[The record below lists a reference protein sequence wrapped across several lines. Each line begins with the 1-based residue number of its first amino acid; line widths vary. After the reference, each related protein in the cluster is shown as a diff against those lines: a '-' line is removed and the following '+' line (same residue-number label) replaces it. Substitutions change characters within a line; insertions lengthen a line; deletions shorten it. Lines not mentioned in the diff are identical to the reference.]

1 MFISLTSV
9 KALVVGDCEVLAS
22 YKLYSS
28 LDEEKFICK
37 GKEFGK
43 NTDSIYYSGNDE
55 VVKLNNIDIYYF
67 TSLDKYNITLDIT
80 GKNNISLLHLGNVD
94 FKVTGNGSLKFKQ
107 NSFVKKVDNGEAV
120 YKYQYLDKTIIN
132 NEGKIFEGTTLEFE
146 ENYDS
151 LKAKNNLPEEFL
163 IDNYTLIQVEDYT
176 KMTSVAVTESWI
188 SKHIKT
194 DLTISSE
201 DGFGIIKYEKQTSD
215 VKEENK
221 KLESEN
227 VILISDK
234 EVNSDY
240 ELNVNNLKE
249 KEVAKKVSKSIDKSL
264 VSLYDVAVYNGD
276 KEVPMKKGKY
286 TLKIK
291 LEDNINEYENYQII
305 YVDDNGK
312 ISEYIDGHI
321 EGEYIVFE
329 TSHLSQYGVIA
340 TPVLNL
346 EVDSFDHPINNKFNW
361 SGLFK
366 ISILASFILLATG
379 FISFIVFKSKLLTK
393 KKKKK
398 RV

>member
-1 MFISLTSV
+1 MFISLTSA

-80 GKNNISLLHLGNVD
+80 GKNNISLLHLGNAN

-361 SGLFK
+361 SSLFK

>member
-1 MFISLTSV
+1 MFISLTSA

-80 GKNNISLLHLGNVD
+80 GKNNISLLHLGNAD

-340 TPVLNL
+340 TPILNL
-346 EVDSFDHPINNKFNW
+346 EVDSFGHPISSEFNW

-366 ISILASFILLATG
+366 ISILVSFILIATG

-393 KKKKK
+393 KKRK
-398 RV
+398 RRA